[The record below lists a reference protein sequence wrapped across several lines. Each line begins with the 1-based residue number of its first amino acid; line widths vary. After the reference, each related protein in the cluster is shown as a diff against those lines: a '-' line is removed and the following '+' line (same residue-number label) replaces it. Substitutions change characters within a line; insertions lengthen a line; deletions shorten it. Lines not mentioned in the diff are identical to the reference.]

1 MYGTFMLAK
10 EKESRKK
17 LLYIKKNIRNGNTT
31 IKWNMNFK
39 DFTELFNTSFI
50 IAIILD
56 MGIIIKK
63 RWTGTQI

>member
-50 IAIILD
+50 IY
-56 MGIIIKK
+56 
-63 RWTGTQI
+63 RVHH